1 MKWSMPNPDQIAGWK
16 TYATIF
22 RKFVTQICINGKFV
36 AHIMRST
43 NPL

>member
-1 MKWSMPNPDQIAGWK
+1 MKWSITNINQIAGWK
-16 TYATIF
+16 TYTTIF
-22 RKFVTQICINGKFV
+22 RKFVAQIGINGKFV